1 MATFCHY
8 TAILIKEL
16 AALAD
21 INIKLAATAAIP
33 ALVKSE
39 CRLSK
44 LRVQTMKLK
53 QLAASMVLAAST
65 FMVKANGLQEIGEPV
80 PIYSEAE
87 LIKLV
92 NENQHLARI
101 KADNC
106 QLVEDIVAR
115 ATRINLPS
123 YEFLYGD
130 MLAWGV
136 CVDQDVELGLYYM
149 ENAAHQGLPAALEQL
164 GRYYSRGT
172 LVQQDKERAI
182 PYLRE
187 AAAMGNLNAR
197 IQLAELLLRDYGSPL
212 DYEDAYR
219 WLYNSVT
226 ADQRTHKRISIL
238 RRGLEQRMPMNIIAR
253 AKKRDTFW

>member
-1 MATFCHY
+1 
-8 TAILIKEL
+8 
-16 AALAD
+16 
-21 INIKLAATAAIP
+21 
-33 ALVKSE
+33 
-39 CRLSK
+39 
-44 LRVQTMKLK
+44 MKLK
-53 QLAASMVLAAST
+53 AVAASMILLLHSPFTRAELPEV
-65 FMVKANGLQEIGEPV
+65 GEPV
-80 PIYSEAE
+80 PIYTEAE
-87 LIKLV
+87 LINLIDNNK
-92 NENQHLARI
+92 HLERV

-115 ATRINLPS
+115 ATRISLPA

-149 ENAAHQGLPAALEQL
+149 ENAAHQGLPSALEQL

-197 IQLAELLLRDYGSPL
+197 IHLAELLLRDYGSPL

-226 ADQRTHKRISIL
+226 ADQRKHKRISVL
-238 RRGLEQRMPMNIIAR
+238 RHGLEQRMPQNIIAR
-253 AKKRDTFW
+253 AKRRDVFW

>member
-1 MATFCHY
+1 M
-8 TAILIKEL
+8 
-16 AALAD
+16 
-21 INIKLAATAAIP
+21 
-33 ALVKSE
+33 
-39 CRLSK
+39 RL
-44 LRVQTMKLK
+44 RTV
-53 QLAASMVLAAST
+53 AASLLLVLSAPFS
-65 FMVKANGLQEIGEPV
+65 KANVAEVGAPV
-80 PIYSEAE
+80 PIYTEAE
-87 LIKLV
+87 LIKLIEQ
-92 NENQHLARI
+92 NKHLERVR
-101 KADNC
+101 ADNC

-115 ATRINLPS
+115 ATRINLPA

-136 CVDQDVELGLYYM
+136 CVEQDVELGLYYM
-149 ENAAHQGLPAALEQL
+149 ENSAHQGLPAALEQL

-197 IQLAELLLRDYGSPL
+197 IHLAELLLRDYGSPL

-226 ADQRTHKRISIL
+226 ADQGQHQRISML
-238 RRGLEQRMPMNIIAR
+238 RQGLEQRMPENIIAR
-253 AKKRDTFW
+253 AKRRDTFW

>member
-1 MATFCHY
+1 
-8 TAILIKEL
+8 
-16 AALAD
+16 
-21 INIKLAATAAIP
+21 
-33 ALVKSE
+33 
-39 CRLSK
+39 
-44 LRVQTMKLK
+44 MKLK
-53 QLAASMVLAAST
+53 AVAASMVLLLGSSFARAELPD
-65 FMVKANGLQEIGEPV
+65 VGEPV
-80 PIYSEAE
+80 PIYTEAE
-87 LIKLV
+87 LINLIDK
-92 NENQHLARI
+92 NKHLERV
-101 KADNC
+101 KADKC

-115 ATRINLPS
+115 ATRINLPA

-149 ENAAHQGLPAALEQL
+149 ENAAHQGLASALEQL

-187 AAAMGNLNAR
+187 AASMGNLNAR
-197 IQLAELLLRDYGSPL
+197 IHLAELLLRDYGSPL

-226 ADQRTHKRISIL
+226 ADQRTHRRISIL
-238 RRGLEQRMPMNIIAR
+238 RHGLEARMPQNIIAR
-253 AKKRDTFW
+253 AKRREVFW

>member
-1 MATFCHY
+1 MRQKLAIVWQDLAKGWRTVADNRIRPGLRVPR
-8 TAILIKEL
+8 AILLWLSEL
-16 AALAD
+16 
-21 INIKLAATAAIP
+21 T
-33 ALVKSE
+33 KSAGM
-39 CRLSK
+39 K
-44 LRVQTMKLK
+44 LRTV
-53 QLAASMVLAAST
+53 AASLVLAFHAT
-65 FMVKANGLQEIGEPV
+65 VGHANVADVGEPV

-87 LIKLV
+87 LIKLI
-92 NENQHLARI
+92 ENNKHLERV

-115 ATRINLPS
+115 ATRISLPA

-187 AAAMGNLNAR
+187 AASMGNLNAR
-197 IQLAELLLRDYGSPL
+197 IHLAELLLRDYGSPL

-226 ADQRTHKRISIL
+226 ADKRTHNRIAIL
-238 RRGLEQRMPMNIIAR
+238 RQGLEQRMPQNIIAR
-253 AKKRDTFW
+253 AKRRTTFW

>member
-1 MATFCHY
+1 M
-8 TAILIKEL
+8 
-16 AALAD
+16 
-21 INIKLAATAAIP
+21 
-33 ALVKSE
+33 
-39 CRLSK
+39 K
-44 LRVQTMKLK
+44 LRK
-53 QLAASMVLAAST
+53 LAASMVFLFGVS
-65 FMVKANGLQEIGEPV
+65 VANANELTEFGEPI
-80 PIYSEAE
+80 PIYTEAE
-87 LIKLV
+87 LIKLI
-92 NENQHLARI
+92 NENKHLEQV
-101 KADNC
+101 KSDNC

-115 ATRINLPS
+115 ATRISLPS

-136 CVDQDVELGLYYM
+136 CVEQDVELGLYYM

-197 IQLAELLLRDYGSPL
+197 IHLAELLLRDYGSPL

-238 RRGLEQRMPMNIIAR
+238 RQGLERRMPQNIIAR

>member
-1 MATFCHY
+1 
-8 TAILIKEL
+8 
-16 AALAD
+16 
-21 INIKLAATAAIP
+21 
-33 ALVKSE
+33 
-39 CRLSK
+39 
-44 LRVQTMKLK
+44 MKLK
-53 QLAASMVLAAST
+53 AIVASLMCVLASPLTQAVT
-65 FMVKANGLQEIGEPV
+65 LEAVGEPV

-87 LIKLV
+87 LINLINNNK
-92 NENQHLARI
+92 HLERV
-101 KADNC
+101 KADKC

-115 ATRINLPS
+115 ATRINLPA

-130 MLAWGV
+130 MLSWGV
-136 CVDQDVELGLYYM
+136 CVQQNVELGLYYI

-187 AAAMGNLNAR
+187 AASMGNLKAR
-197 IQLAELLLRDYGSPL
+197 IHLAELLLRDYGSPL

-226 ADQRTHKRISIL
+226 ADQLQHRRIKLL
-238 RRGLEQRMPMNIIAR
+238 RDGLEQRMPQNIIAR
-253 AKKRDTFW
+253 AKRRDVFW

>member
-1 MATFCHY
+1 MKLRIVAASLIMALSSSLSH
-8 TAILIKEL
+8 AN
-16 AALAD
+16 LAD
-21 INIKLAATAAIP
+21 
-33 ALVKSE
+33 V
-39 CRLSK
+39 
-44 LRVQTMKLK
+44 
-53 QLAASMVLAAST
+53 
-65 FMVKANGLQEIGEPV
+65 GEPV
-80 PIYSEAE
+80 PIYTEAE
-87 LIKLV
+87 LINLIE
-92 NENQHLARI
+92 NNQHLERV
-101 KADNC
+101 KADKC

-115 ATRINLPS
+115 ATRISLPS

-136 CVDQDVELGLYYM
+136 CVPQDVELGLYYM

-187 AAAMGNLNAR
+187 AASMGNLSAS
-197 IQLAELLLRDYGSPL
+197 IHLAELLLRDYGSPL

-226 ADQRTHKRISIL
+226 ADQRQHKRITVL
-238 RRGLEQRMPMNIIAR
+238 RSGLEQRMPDNIIAR
-253 AKKRDTFW
+253 AKRRDVFW

>member
-1 MATFCHY
+1 M
-8 TAILIKEL
+8 
-16 AALAD
+16 
-21 INIKLAATAAIP
+21 
-33 ALVKSE
+33 
-39 CRLSK
+39 K
-44 LRVQTMKLK
+44 LRMV
-53 QLAASMVLAAST
+53 AASLLMALSATVSVAKVT
-65 FMVKANGLQEIGEPV
+65 DVGEPV

-87 LIKLV
+87 LINLIEK
-92 NENQHLARI
+92 NQHLKRV

-106 QLVEDIVAR
+106 QLVEDIIAR
-115 ATRINLPS
+115 ATRINLPA

-136 CVDQDVELGLYYM
+136 CVQQDVELGLYYM
-149 ENAAHQGLPAALEQL
+149 ENAAHQGLPAALEQI

-187 AAAMGNLNAR
+187 AASMGNLNAR
-197 IQLAELLLRDYGSPL
+197 IHLAELLLRDYGSPL

-226 ADQRTHKRISIL
+226 ADKRTHKRIAIL
-238 RRGLEQRMPMNIIAR
+238 RQGLEQRMPENIIAR
-253 AKKRDTFW
+253 AKMRDTFW

>member
-1 MATFCHY
+1 MKLRTVAASLIMALSSSMSH
-8 TAILIKEL
+8 AN
-16 AALAD
+16 LAD
-21 INIKLAATAAIP
+21 
-33 ALVKSE
+33 V
-39 CRLSK
+39 
-44 LRVQTMKLK
+44 
-53 QLAASMVLAAST
+53 
-65 FMVKANGLQEIGEPV
+65 GEPV
-80 PIYSEAE
+80 PIYTEAE
-87 LIKLV
+87 LINLIEK
-92 NENQHLARI
+92 NQHLERV
-101 KADNC
+101 KADKC

-115 ATRINLPS
+115 ATRISLPS

-136 CVDQDVELGLYYM
+136 CVEQDVELGLYYM

-187 AAAMGNLNAR
+187 AASMGNLNAR
-197 IQLAELLLRDYGSPL
+197 IHLAELLLRDYGSPL

-226 ADQRTHKRISIL
+226 ADQRQHKRISVL
-238 RRGLEQRMPMNIIAR
+238 RNGLEQRMPDNIIAR
-253 AKKRDTFW
+253 AKRRDVFW

>member
-1 MATFCHY
+1 M
-8 TAILIKEL
+8 
-16 AALAD
+16 
-21 INIKLAATAAIP
+21 
-33 ALVKSE
+33 
-39 CRLSK
+39 K
-44 LRVQTMKLK
+44 LRMV
-53 QLAASMVLAAST
+53 AASLIMALSSPLSH
-65 FMVKANGLQEIGEPV
+65 ANFADVGEPI
-80 PIYSEAE
+80 PIYKEAE
-87 LIKLV
+87 LIKLI
-92 NENQHLARI
+92 ENNRHLERV
-101 KADNC
+101 KADKC

-115 ATRINLPS
+115 ATRISLPS

-136 CVDQDVELGLYYM
+136 CVPQDVELGLYYM

-187 AAAMGNLNAR
+187 AAAMGNLSAS
-197 IQLAELLLRDYGSPL
+197 IHLAELLLRDYGSPL

-226 ADQRTHKRISIL
+226 VDDGQHKRITVL
-238 RRGLEQRMPMNIIAR
+238 RSSLEQRMPDNIIAR
-253 AKKRDTFW
+253 AKRRDVFW

>member
-1 MATFCHY
+1 MA
-8 TAILIKEL
+8 
-16 AALAD
+16 
-21 INIKLAATAAIP
+21 
-33 ALVKSE
+33 
-39 CRLSK
+39 LSSP
-44 LRVQTMKLK
+44 L
-53 QLAASMVLAAST
+53 SH
-65 FMVKANGLQEIGEPV
+65 ANLTDVGKPV
-80 PIYSEAE
+80 PIYTEAE
-87 LIKLV
+87 LINLIE
-92 NENQHLARI
+92 NNQHLERV
-101 KADNC
+101 KADKC

-115 ATRINLPS
+115 ATRISLPS

-136 CVDQDVELGLYYM
+136 CVPQDVELGIYYM

-187 AAAMGNLNAR
+187 AASMGNLSAS
-197 IQLAELLLRDYGSPL
+197 IHLAELLLRDYGSPL

-226 ADQRTHKRISIL
+226 ADDRQHKRITVL
-238 RRGLEQRMPMNIIAR
+238 RSGLEQRMPDNIIAR
-253 AKKRDTFW
+253 AKRRDVFW

>member
-1 MATFCHY
+1 M
-8 TAILIKEL
+8 
-16 AALAD
+16 
-21 INIKLAATAAIP
+21 
-33 ALVKSE
+33 
-39 CRLSK
+39 RL
-44 LRVQTMKLK
+44 RTV
-53 QLAASMVLAAST
+53 AASLLLVLSAPFS
-65 FMVKANGLQEIGEPV
+65 KANVAEVGAPV
-80 PIYSEAE
+80 PIYTEAE
-87 LIKLV
+87 LIKLIEQ
-92 NENQHLARI
+92 NKHLERVR
-101 KADNC
+101 ADNC

-115 ATRINLPS
+115 ATRINLPA

-136 CVDQDVELGLYYM
+136 CVEQDVELGLYYM
-149 ENAAHQGLPAALEQL
+149 ENSAHQGLPAALEQL

-197 IQLAELLLRDYGSPL
+197 IHLAELLLRDYGSPL

-226 ADQRTHKRISIL
+226 ADQRQHQQISML
-238 RRGLEQRMPMNIIAR
+238 RQGLEQRMPENIIAR
-253 AKKRDTFW
+253 AKRRDTFW